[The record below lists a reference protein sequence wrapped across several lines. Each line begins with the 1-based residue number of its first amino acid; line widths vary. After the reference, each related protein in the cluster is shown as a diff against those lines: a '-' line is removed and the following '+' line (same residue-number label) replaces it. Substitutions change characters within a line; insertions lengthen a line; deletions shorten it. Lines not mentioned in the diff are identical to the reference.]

1 MFRKALTLHALSAM
15 LLMGGV
21 AFTQTS
27 CSQDQKKEVSAE
39 SDQAYNDFKTFVS
52 DTEAK
57 ADATASQAGANIEQE
72 TEQLK
77 ADFDAKVASVD
88 KYADQYDDA
97 RRQEIEALRTR
108 YTTAYDRLEA
118 ARGSG
123 ATASTDT
130 SDTAAAAAASTSAT
144 AGGGNG
150 GATKVGKYYKP
161 SSPAAA
167 LTAAN
172 ARSTYEAFV
181 QNVKKNE
188 DKFDID
194 DWRNINAEWRA
205 MDAKYDQI
213 KGDVSGADKAEIT
226 KEKLKYA
233 AFKSF
238 DKSEARASQV
248 GDLVTGDKAEAKAKG
263 EGVQV
268 GKTAKNV
275 GNDLEGTGK
284 DIGQGA
290 VKVGKGAV
298 EVGKD
303 VGQGAA
309 KVGKKVGGAVKDVF
323 DGKDKEG
330 AKKE

>member
-1 MFRKALTLHALSAM
+1 MFRKALTLHALSAL
-15 LLMGGV
+15 LLMGG

-27 CSQDQKKEVSAE
+27 CSQNDKKEVSAE
-39 SDQAYNDFKTFVS
+39 SDQAYNDFKTFVA

-57 ADATASQAGANIEQE
+57 ADAVATQADAEYEQE
-72 TEQLK
+72 TARLK
-77 ADFDAKVASVD
+77 AEFDAKVAAVD

-97 RRQEIEALRTR
+97 RRQEIEVLRTR
-108 YTTAYDRLEA
+108 YTAAYDRRET
-118 ARGSG
+118 ARRNG
-123 ATASTDT
+123 ATGAS
-130 SDTAAAAAASTSAT
+130 SRS
-144 AGGGNG
+144 GG
-150 GATKVGKYYKP
+150 TKQGKYYKP

-181 QNVKKNE
+181 RNIKQNE
-188 DKFDID
+188 DKYDID
-194 DWRNINAEWRA
+194 DWRNINTEWRA

-213 KGDVSGADKAEIT
+213 KGDVSGADKAEIA

-238 DKSEARASQV
+238 DKTEARASQV

-268 GKTAKNV
+268 GKTASNV
-275 GNDLEGTGK
+275 GNDLKETGK
-284 DIGQGA
+284 DVGQGA
-290 VKVGKGAV
+290 AKIGKGAV

-323 DGKDKEG
+323 DGKDNEG
-330 AKKE
+330 TKKE

>member
-1 MFRKALTLHALSAM
+1 MFRKAFTLHALSAM

-21 AFTQTS
+21 FTQTS

-39 SDQAYNDFKTFVS
+39 SDQAYDDFKTFVS

-57 ADATASQAGANIEQE
+57 ADAVASQAGANIEQE

-77 ADFDAKVASVD
+77 ADFDAKVAAVD

-118 ARGSG
+118 TRSSG
-123 ATASTDT
+123 ATASADTD
-130 SDTAAAAAASTSAT
+130 AAAAATSTNAASGS
-144 AGGGNG
+144 
-150 GATKVGKYYKP
+150 GASKLGKYYKP
-161 SSPAAA
+161 SSPSAA

-172 ARSTYEAFV
+172 ARGTYEAFV
-181 QNVKKNE
+181 RSIKQNE

-213 KGDVSGADKAEIT
+213 KGDVSGADKAEIA

-238 DKSEARASQV
+238 DKTEARASQV
-248 GDLVTGDKAEAKAKG
+248 GDLVTGDGAEAKAKG

-268 GKTAKNV
+268 GKSARNV
-275 GNDLEGTGK
+275 GNDVKETGK

-330 AKKE
+330 DKKE